1 MELAQA
7 NLEVFSATLLELAR
21 QDPDL
26 LVVTSDSRGSAKLA
40 PFAKAVPGQIVEVG
54 IAEQNLVGVAA
65 GLAAAGKKVF
75 AVSPACFLTARS
87 LEQIKNDLC
96 YSDRPVKA
104 VGISAGVS
112 YGALGSTHHS
122 LHDYAVLRAIHN
134 ITIVAPAD
142 NFETREAVRGAAR
155 LTTPVYLRFGKKRMP
170 HLPRV
175 EPGFEL
181 GRASLIREGTDL
193 SFLAC
198 GETVAPAYEA
208 AELLA
213 REGVGCRVLS
223 LHTIKPL
230 DVAAVRKAATE
241 TGGVITVEEHSVN
254 GGLGEACAGLL
265 LQEGIHTRFKIAGF
279 LDEHTMTGSQEEI
292 FRHYGLDASGLAEL
306 ARSLLAKR

>member
-1 MELAQA
+1 
-7 NLEVFSATLLELAR
+7 V
-21 QDPDL
+21 
-26 LVVTSDSRGSAKLA
+26 
-40 PFAKAVPGQIVEVG
+40 
-54 IAEQNLVGVAA
+54 
-65 GLAAAGKKVF
+65 AGKRVF
-75 AVSPACFLTARS
+75 AGSPACFLTARS

-112 YGALGSTHHS
+112 YGALGTTHHS
-122 LHDYAVLRAIHN
+122 LHDFAVLRAIHN

-142 NFETREAVRGAAR
+142 NFETREAVRAAAQA
-155 LTTPVYLRFGKKRMP
+155 TTPVYLRFGKKRMP

-193 SFLAC
+193 TFLAC

-213 REGVGCRVLS
+213 KEGVRCRVLS

-230 DVAAVRKAATE
+230 DAAAVCKAATE
-241 TGGVITVEEHSVN
+241 TGVVITVEEHSVN

-265 LQEGIHTRFKIAGF
+265 YQEGIQTRFKIAGL
-279 LDEHTMTGSQEEI
+279 LDEHTVTGSQEEI
-292 FRHYGLDASGLAEL
+292 FRHYGLDGLVLAGLA
-306 ARSLLAKR
+306 RGLLAKH